1 MKLCLQRRCISTLNM
16 MLAPLIYST
25 NEMLTT
31 VDAVWSFVICD
42 TSKQASISQDKFTA
56 LFEVQLVAVDK
67 EWSPEKD
74 EFLQN
79 INSFLTS
86 VYLFG
91 NGRRYEDR
99 RISDGDSKPEG
110 RSPEQPRDLGSSSP
124 PVVRPVRE
132 ILGENTIPLRISE
145 PPKPSARTT
154 DGSAQTQRTASSSS
168 LGSTNGNPVEVKL
181 TTAARLIDFDVDP
194 APPVAA
200 AAPQQQ
206 ATTAQPTSQPAYST
220 SDSNWASFDVVPHA
234 KVSEA
239 PNVNSLESVLSQL
252 SVSPPAPTH
261 VSVAP
266 TNAGAVTTAAFPL
279 GGASTAVPGLTPVM
293 PANGG
298 NSLVNVPGAGHW
310 PTMQQQQQPSLFPST
325 SNQFSAQQFTPSVP
339 GPPSSQ
345 PWTLSPAANAP
356 GFPSN
361 SIVQAPQPIS
371 NPAHELTSSV
381 PSQPAAAD
389 TRSSGRQALP
399 EDLFSL
405 SFPMYR
411 APVPGWQTG
420 PPGGLGFP
428 MQYNTAVAMPAFQQS
443 SKSTNPF
450 DLSSEPPP
458 VQAPTFPSMASFPG
472 AQPNMMPPSGMSPSV
487 MPPSNMLPS
496 SMPSSGMLQSGMPPP
511 SMPPSGLMRTSS
523 LGTPPSAWIPQSSS
537 YPSMLPP
544 QAPHYASA
552 MPPNAYVGQHMP
564 GNLPPAGFNFWL
576 CYDAGAGSSFGSYVF
591 GVGFEQSLVLWLWVC
606 EFKTSSLTVCV

>member
-1 MKLCLQRRCISTLNM
+1 MHTIKLCKLVNIIRILLNVPVVTFFCSIFMFLQLRKFCDEKDLILKLGFRLLSIIYLNILYFETLDCALKRLSFLIAIPVPTLNFR
-16 MLAPLIYST
+16 Y
-25 NEMLTT
+25 E
-31 VDAVWSFVICD
+31 
-42 TSKQASISQDKFTA
+42 ISSYRGCKGQR
-56 LFEVQLVAVDK
+56 E
-67 EWSPEKD
+67 
-74 EFLQN
+74 
-79 INSFLTS
+79 
-86 VYLFG
+86 FG

-145 PPKPSARTT
+145 PPKPSVRTT

-181 TTAARLIDFDVDP
+181 TTAARLIDFDADP

-220 SDSNWASFDVVPHA
+220 SDSNWASFDVVPQA

-266 TNAGAVTTAAFPL
+266 TNAGAVTTA
-279 GGASTAVPGLTPVM
+279 STQTIL
-293 PANGG
+293 
-298 NSLVNVPGAGHW
+298 
-310 PTMQQQQQPSLFPST
+310 
-325 SNQFSAQQFTPSVP
+325 
-339 GPPSSQ
+339 
-345 PWTLSPAANAP
+345 WTLSPAANAP

-361 SIVQAPQPIS
+361 STVQAPQPIS

-511 SMPPSGLMRTSS
+511 SMPPSGLM
-523 LGTPPSAWIPQSSS
+523 
-537 YPSMLPP
+537 
-544 QAPHYASA
+544 H
-552 MPPNAYVGQHMP
+552 AYVGQHMP
-564 GNLPPAGFNFWL
+564 GNLPPAGWL
-576 CYDAGAGSSFGSYVF
+576 RKLGTYSNRGCHSG
-591 GVGFEQSLVLWLWVC
+591 
-606 EFKTSSLTVCV
+606 LTYATILYL